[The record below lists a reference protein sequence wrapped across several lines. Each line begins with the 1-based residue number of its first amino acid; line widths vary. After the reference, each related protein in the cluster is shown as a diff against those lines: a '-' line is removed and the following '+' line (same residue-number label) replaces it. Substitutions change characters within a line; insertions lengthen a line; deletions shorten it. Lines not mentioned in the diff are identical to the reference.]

1 MIGIRSRS
9 RTDSLST
16 RCRRVVMTADR
27 GWKATALGLLIVL
40 SLSMVL

>member
-9 RTDSLST
+9 RTDSLLT
-16 RCRRVVMTADR
+16 RCRRVMMTDDR

-40 SLSMVL
+40 TLSTVL